1 MSAQAARKPAGRLS
15 IGQVLAKLG
24 PEFPDLSPS
33 KLRFLEDQGL
43 ISPQRT
49 ASGYR
54 KFDAADLERLRYIL
68 TLQRDHYLPLK
79 VILGHLD
86 DIDAG
91 RTPQIPGANVRVE
104 APSILAVDRRLTR
117 AELQA
122 EAGASSSC
130 SPTRSPRSWCRG
142 RSPSARPPCSRCAR
156 SSSCSASASSP
167 ATCAACASRRE
178 REAALIESALKP
190 MRGRRETGSQAKA
203 AEAARDLASHIQS
216 VREPHPRRAR
226 RLILRASLSGVSGRA

>member
-1 MSAQAARKPAGRLS
+1 VSPQAARKAPALLS

-79 VILGHLD
+79 VILSHLD

-91 RTPQIPGANVRVE
+91 RSPQIPGANVRVE
-104 APSILAVDRRLTR
+104 APSILGAERRLTR
-117 AELQA
+117 AELQS
-122 EAGASSSC
+122 EAGATKQLLADALSAQLL
-130 SPTRSPRSWCRG
+130 PGAEPYGEPAVQALRALVELQRFGIEPRHLRG
-142 RSPSARPPCSRCAR
+142 MRQSAQ
-156 SSSCSASASSP
+156 
-167 ATCAACASRRE
+167 
-178 REAALIESALKP
+178 REAGLIESALTP
-190 MRGRRETGSQAKA
+190 IRGRRETGSQAKA
-203 AEAARDLASHIQS
+203 AETARDLAGQIQT
-216 VREPHPRRAR
+216 VRDLLTRDA
-226 RLILRASLSGVSGRA
+226 LGA

>member
-1 MSAQAARKPAGRLS
+1 MSASTASGASRGARYN
-15 IGQVLAKLG
+15 IGQVLDQLRAD
-24 PEFPDLSPS
+24 FPGVTIP
-33 KLRFLEDQGL
+33 KIRFLEDQGL
-43 ISPQRT
+43 VKPERT
-49 ASGYR
+49 AAGYR
-54 KFDAADLERLRYIL
+54 KFSTDDVSRLRYIL

-79 VILGHLD
+79 VILGHLE

-104 APSILAVDRRLTR
+104 APSILGAERRLSR

-122 EAGASSSC
+122 EAGASKQLLADAISAQLVPGAEPFGEAAVQSLKALVELQ
-130 SPTRSPRSWCRG
+130 RFGIEPRHLRG
-142 RSPSARPPCSRCAR
+142 MRQSAQ
-156 SSSCSASASSP
+156 
-167 ATCAACASRRE
+167 

-216 VREPHPRRAR
+216 VRDLLMRDA
-226 RLILRASLSGVSGRA
+226 LGA

>member
-1 MSAQAARKPAGRLS
+1 MSAQATRKAAALLS

-49 ASGYR
+49 PSGYR
-54 KFDAADLERLRYIL
+54 KFDAADVERLRYIL

-79 VILGHLD
+79 VILSHLD

-91 RTPQIPGANVRVE
+91 RAPQIPGANVRLE
-104 APSILAVDRRLTR
+104 APSILGTERRR
-117 AELQA
+117 SRSELQT
-122 EAGASSSC
+122 EAGATKQLLADAISAQLL
-130 SPTRSPRSWCRG
+130 PGTEPFGDAAVQALRALVELQRFGIEPRHLRG
-142 RSPSARPPCSRCAR
+142 MRQSAQ
-156 SSSCSASASSP
+156 
-167 ATCAACASRRE
+167 

-203 AEAARDLASHIQS
+203 AEAARDLANQIQA
-216 VREPHPRRAR
+216 VRD
-226 RLILRASLSGVSGRA
+226 ILTREALGA

>member
-1 MSAQAARKPAGRLS
+1 MSAQSARKPAGLLS

-49 ASGYR
+49 PSGYR
-54 KFDAADLERLRYIL
+54 KFDGADLERLRYIL

-79 VILGHLD
+79 VILGHLE

-91 RTPQIPGANVRVE
+91 RTPQLPGANVRVD
-104 APSILAVDRRLTR
+104 APSILGAERRLSR
-117 AELQA
+117 GELQS
-122 EAGASSSC
+122 EAGASKQLLADAISAQLLPGAEPFSEEALQ
-130 SPTRSPRSWCRG
+130 SLRALVELQRFGIEPRHLRG
-142 RSPSARPPCSRCAR
+142 MRQSAQ
-156 SSSCSASASSP
+156 
-167 ATCAACASRRE
+167 

-190 MRGRRETGSQAKA
+190 MLGRRETGSQARA
-203 AEAARDLASHIQS
+203 AEAARDLAGHIQS
-216 VREPHPRRAR
+216 VRD
-226 RLILRASLSGVSGRA
+226 ILTREALGA

>member
-1 MSAQAARKPAGRLS
+1 MSAQAARKPAGLLS

-49 ASGYR
+49 PSGYR

-86 DIDAG
+86 DIDHG

-104 APSILAVDRRLTR
+104 APSILTAERRLSR

-122 EAGASSSC
+122 EAGETDRVVWSE
-130 SPTRSPRSWCRG
+130 G
-142 RSPSARPPCSRCAR
+142 
-156 SSSCSASASSP
+156 
-167 ATCAACASRRE
+167 
-178 REAALIESALKP
+178 AL
-190 MRGRRETGSQAKA
+190 
-203 AEAARDLASHIQS
+203 DL
-216 VREPHPRRAR
+216 RAR
-226 RLILRASLSGVSGRA
+226 LIDLLDRPEGRLPHDTNLHVRYAEVDGPVGMEQALAVLAKSEFSLSAAPN

>member
-1 MSAQAARKPAGRLS
+1 MSAQAARKPASLLS

-43 ISPQRT
+43 ITPQRT
-49 ASGYR
+49 PSGYR

-86 DIDAG
+86 DIDHG
-91 RTPQIPGANVRVE
+91 RSPQIPGANVRVE
-104 APSILAVDRRLTR
+104 APSILGAERRLSR
-117 AELQA
+117 AELQS
-122 EAGASSSC
+122 EAGATKQLVGDAISAQLL
-130 SPTRSPRSWCRG
+130 PGTEPFGDAAVQALKALVELERFGIEPRHLRG
-142 RSPSARPPCSRCAR
+142 MRQSAQ
-156 SSSCSASASSP
+156 
-167 ATCAACASRRE
+167 

-190 MRGRRETGSQAKA
+190 MRGRRETSSQAQA

-216 VREPHPRRAR
+216 VRELLTRDA
-226 RLILRASLSGVSGRA
+226 LGA

>member
-1 MSAQAARKPAGRLS
+1 MSAQAARKPAGLLS

-49 ASGYR
+49 PSGYR

-91 RTPQIPGANVRVE
+91 RTPQVPGANVRVE
-104 APSILAVDRRLTR
+104 APSILAVERRLSR
-117 AELQA
+117 AELQT
-122 EAGASSSC
+122 EAGATKQLLADAISAQLI
-130 SPTRSPRSWCRG
+130 PGAEPFDDDAVQALRALVELQRYGIEPRHLRG
-142 RSPSARPPCSRCAR
+142 MRQSAQ
-156 SSSCSASASSP
+156 
-167 ATCAACASRRE
+167 

-203 AEAARDLASHIQS
+203 AEAARDLAGQIQS
-216 VREPHPRRAR
+216 VRELLTREA
-226 RLILRASLSGVSGRA
+226 LGS

>member
-1 MSAQAARKPAGRLS
+1 VSAQAARKPAGLLS

-49 ASGYR
+49 PSGYR

-86 DIDAG
+86 DIDHG

-104 APSILAVDRRLTR
+104 APSILTAERRLSR

-122 EAGASSSC
+122 EAGASKQLLTDALSAQLL
-130 SPTRSPRSWCRG
+130 PGAEPFGDEAVQALRALVELQRYGIEPRHLRG
-142 RSPSARPPCSRCAR
+142 MRQSAQ
-156 SSSCSASASSP
+156 
-167 ATCAACASRRE
+167 

-203 AEAARDLASHIQS
+203 AEAARDLAGQIQS
-216 VREPHPRRAR
+216 VRELLTRDA
-226 RLILRASLSGVSGRA
+226 LDA

>member
-1 MSAQAARKPAGRLS
+1 MSAQAARKPAGLLS

-43 ISPQRT
+43 IAPQRT

-79 VILGHLD
+79 VILSHLE

-104 APSILAVDRRLTR
+104 APSILGAERRLSR

-122 EAGASSSC
+122 EAGASKQLLADAISAQLVPGAEPFGEAALQSLKALVELE
-130 SPTRSPRSWCRG
+130 RYGIEPRHLRG
-142 RSPSARPPCSRCAR
+142 MRQSAQ
-156 SSSCSASASSP
+156 
-167 ATCAACASRRE
+167 

-216 VREPHPRRAR
+216 VRELLTRDA
-226 RLILRASLSGVSGRA
+226 LGA

>member
-1 MSAQAARKPAGRLS
+1 MTDRSHLS
-15 IGQVLAKLG
+15 IGEVLSLLQDD
-24 PEFPDLSPS
+24 FPDVTIS
-33 KLRFLEDQGL
+33 KIRFLESEGL
-43 ISPQRT
+43 LTPART

-54 KFDAADLERLRYIL
+54 TYSEADVERLRYIL

-104 APSILAVDRRLTR
+104 APSILGAERRLSR

-122 EAGASSSC
+122 ETGASKQLLADAISAQLVPGAEPFGDAAVQALKSLVELQ
-130 SPTRSPRSWCRG
+130 RFGIEPRHLRG
-142 RSPSARPPCSRCAR
+142 MRQSAQ
-156 SSSCSASASSP
+156 
-167 ATCAACASRRE
+167 

-216 VREPHPRRAR
+216 VRDLLMRDA
-226 RLILRASLSGVSGRA
+226 LGA